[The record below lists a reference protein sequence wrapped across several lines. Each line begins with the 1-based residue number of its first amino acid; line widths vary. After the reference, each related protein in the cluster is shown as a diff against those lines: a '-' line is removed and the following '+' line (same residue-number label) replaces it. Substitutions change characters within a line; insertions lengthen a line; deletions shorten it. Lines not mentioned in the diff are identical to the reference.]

1 MKYLPASRNSTSMSG
16 FEHDNPHRISKGRL
30 ETMVDTIFAFA
41 MTLLVLGMA
50 MPKLSASQAITELP
64 GYLEKL
70 LPQFV
75 LFVIAFLVLTLFWIE
90 HHRQFHY
97 LRLIDPTVLRFNIAI
112 LIFIVL
118 IPFTTDV
125 SGAYDGVMIAVLLFH
140 LNILIVGGLFLG
152 EWMYICRSSHIC
164 DTGTGTANEENRF
177 LLLATVPSVAILGMV
192 VALFS
197 PPYSLLVYLLV
208 PIITALRKKP
218 SGRQEQT
225 RG

>member
-1 MKYLPASRNSTSMSG
+1 MSG
-16 FEHDNPHRISKGRL
+16 SEHDNPHRISKGRL

-50 MPKLSASQAITELP
+50 MPQLSVSQAASELP

-70 LPQFV
+70 LPQFI
-75 LFVIAFLVLTLFWIE
+75 LFIIAFLVLALFWIE
-90 HHRQFHY
+90 HHRQFHSM
-97 LRLIDPTVLRFNIAI
+97 RIVDPTILRFNIAI

-140 LNILIVGGLFLG
+140 LNIMIVGGLFLG
-152 EWMYICRSSHIC
+152 QWLYICRSSHIC
-164 DTGTGTANEENRF
+164 DPGFELANEENRF
-177 LLLATVPSVAILGMV
+177 WLLATVPSVAILGMV
-192 VALFS
+192 VAVFS

-208 PIITALRKKP
+208 PIINAMGKKF
-218 SGRQEQT
+218 SGYQGQENS
-225 RG
+225 

>member
-1 MKYLPASRNSTSMSG
+1 MSG
-16 FEHDNPHRISKGRL
+16 FEPDNPHRISKGRL

-41 MTLLVLGMA
+41 MTLLVLGMT
-50 MPKLSASQAITELP
+50 MPQLSVSQAAAELA

-75 LFVIAFLVLTLFWIE
+75 LFIIAFLVLALFWIE

-97 LRLIDPTVLRFNIAI
+97 LRIIDPTILRFNVAL

-140 LNILIVGGLFLG
+140 INILIVGALFLG
-152 EWMYICRSSHIC
+152 QWMYICRRSQLC
-164 DTGTGTANEENRF
+164 EAEFDTVRGNNRF
-177 LLLATVPSVAILGMV
+177 RILGTVPALAILGMGLS
-192 VALFS
+192 LFS
-197 PPYSLLVYLLV
+197 PPYSLIVYLFV
-208 PIITALRKKP
+208 PIITAIRKI
-218 SGRQEQT
+218 SFRNTE
-225 RG
+225 